1 MLSLHVCSRNLDSPK
16 RLVLWHRRVKSLQK
30 CVAGILMYEMLYG
43 RTPFRG
49 RNRQKTFTNIL
60 EKDLTFPASIPVS
73 VEIVCCY
80 FTLKPLIILEQCSES
95 QHSWW
100 KPNGVTGIFACAQ
113 NPEAFFG
120 SCPHDLGKMCC
131 PTPDV
136 SLRHGTWEAHG
147 RRRKS
152 VVWGSKR
159 LLRILVIW
167 NQCNRVEV
175 KRES

>member
-1 MLSLHVCSRNLDSPK
+1 MLSLHVCSRNVDSPK

-80 FTLKPLIILEQCSES
+80 LYFEITHYPRTMQ
-95 QHSWW
+95 W
-100 KPNGVTGIFACAQ
+100 KPNGVTGIFTCAQ

-136 SLRHGTWEAHG
+136 SLRHGIWEAHG

-167 NQCNRVEV
+167 NHVTEWKWKENPKLDVCR
-175 KRES
+175 